1 VKLDGTRTKW
11 HGGQE
16 SLDQWHRGALEP
28 FDGVI
33 ANVFNGIQVKYL
45 KSSPIMRIRW
55 LIRLIFLLDF

>member
-1 VKLDGTRTKW
+1 MAWRARKFRPM
-11 HGGQE
+11 
-16 SLDQWHRGALEP
+16 ALEP